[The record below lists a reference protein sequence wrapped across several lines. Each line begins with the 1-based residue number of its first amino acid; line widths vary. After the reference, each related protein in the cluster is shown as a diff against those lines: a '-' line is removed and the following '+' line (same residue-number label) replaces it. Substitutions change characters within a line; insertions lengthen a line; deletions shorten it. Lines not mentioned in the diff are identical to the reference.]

1 MMSVIWQVPSGQ
13 SDTQAPS
20 KQPVLWHA
28 DVLRTMP
35 SKAIELA
42 SFDMYKKTL
51 GRLRP
56 GGSSAHPGGFA
67 TGFAGALAG
76 AHSYQR
82 TCSYPPHAHVQ
93 PYRPPRFAGSE
104 GESSGTLGAAS
115 LSGCAEAEGH
125 LFAGLTS
132 TLAMFPLETIRTR
145 LAVDPKKY
153 RNMLGA
159 FQTVVEAEGVGALYR
174 VRPTAPSLIGNHER
188 VLITQATHPRHLS

>member
-1 MMSVIWQVPSGQ
+1 M
-13 SDTQAPS
+13 
-20 KQPVLWHA
+20 WHA

-76 AHSYQR
+76 AHTYQH
-82 TCSYPPHAHVQ
+82 TSSYPPHAHVQ
-93 PYRPPRFAGSE
+93 PYRPPGFVASV

-115 LSGCAEAEGH
+115 ISGCAEAEGH
-125 LFAGLTS
+125 LFVGLTS

-159 FQTVVEAEGVGALYR
+159 FQTVVEAEGIGALYR
-174 VRPTAPSLIGNHER
+174 VRPTAP
-188 VLITQATHPRHLS
+188 A